1 MSAVGDALFQ
11 DQLHQL
17 FGRRAH
23 ILKALSE
30 GDDRE
35 AHTLKVLDHL
45 HGSPAVE
52 GDLTDVEPFAKPFDE
67 LFDISIM
74 DHVALG
80 GLQET
85 LSFPHIVRDV
95 IPVDPLVNVFF
106 WYPEIRQDHVLVVLV
121 QRRKDQHESGNI
133 CGRRKVQSTI
143 ADTAFEVIF
152 VCSKSAAVPFFHR
165 HPAHSLFDPLV
176 EP

>member
-1 MSAVGDALFQ
+1 MSAVGDAFLQ
-11 DQLHQL
+11 YQLHQL

-23 ILKALSE
+23 ILKALPE
-30 GDDRE
+30 GDDRK

-45 HGSPAVE
+45 DSSPAVE
-52 GDLTDVEPFAKPFDE
+52 GNLTDIEPFSKPFDE

-74 DHVALG
+74 DYVALG

-85 LSFPHIVRDV
+85 LSFPHIVRDM
-95 IPVDPLVNVFF
+95 IPVDPLVDVFF
-106 WYPEIRQDHVLVVLV
+106 RYPEVRQYHKFVILI
-121 QRRKDQHESGNI
+121 QRRKDQHEGGNI
-133 CGRRKVQSTI
+133 RGGRKVQTTV
-143 ADTAFEVIF
+143 ADPAFEVVF